1 MKNILMVFAHLLTHS
16 PTYSLTHSLTHSEP
30 GPTGT
35 SPVSRDWGF
44 ARYLTKEIGVT
55 PIPPSAFYCDETKH
69 YASNLARFAFCK
81 TDPYLQEARNRLV
94 KLGKK

>member
-55 PIPPSAFYCDETKH
+55 PIPPRYSLTH
-69 YASNLARFAFCK
+69 SL
-81 TDPYLQEARNRLV
+81 TYLLTHLLTHQVHFTVMKQNIMQV
-94 KLGKK
+94 I